1 MQDVRV
7 PEKELAEKE
16 GVSGNVRD
24 RRRKR
29 RVAGE
34 NAVVDA
40 RAAPAAVAPAPAPAP
55 AAPTTDA
62 PPATS
67 VSARSF
73 YGVMPTDP
81 SLDEDEL
88 EEEREQELEAVE
100 AGKREAVTEQGED
113 VHVDESMPNK
123 EHNAAVA
130 ARVGVKAVAEEEE
143 DVWPKKVNVSV
154 DDFMT
159 KKEHNEVE
167 AAVKVEAARVE
178 RVTAFARLAFS
189 RKERAKAARHP
200 DVLGDV
206 QPSDG
211 PVAAA
216 VPAAVSR
223 QDLLTLEERV
233 SRIERILIAHNIGED
248 QWLNEG

>member
-1 MQDVRV
+1 
-7 PEKELAEKE
+7 
-16 GVSGNVRD
+16 
-24 RRRKR
+24 
-29 RVAGE
+29 
-34 NAVVDA
+34 
-40 RAAPAAVAPAPAPAP
+40 
-55 AAPTTDA
+55 
-62 PPATS
+62 
-67 VSARSF
+67 
-73 YGVMPTDP
+73 
-81 SLDEDEL
+81 
-88 EEEREQELEAVE
+88 
-100 AGKREAVTEQGED
+100 
-113 VHVDESMPNK
+113 
-123 EHNAAVA
+123 
-130 ARVGVKAVAEEEE
+130 
-143 DVWPKKVNVSV
+143 
-154 DDFMT
+154 
-159 KKEHNEVE
+159 
-167 AAVKVEAARVE
+167 VE